1 MEKKRTETPLRR
13 ALEEY
18 IDAGWSRLHMP
29 GHKGAP
35 IEPFGP
41 LAAYDLTEV
50 EGTDSL
56 FEDDGPLKELEEIFT
71 QLYGTRSS
79 VISAGGSTLC
89 IQAMLRLVAREG
101 GKVIAGRNIHA
112 AAVNAMALL
121 GLEPVWVYP
130 QRDTEERLI
139 GRIAPA
145 DVAAALQREEDVCA
159 VYITSPDY
167 FGVMSD
173 IEGIAEVAHAHGV
186 PLLVDN
192 AHGAHLRFLQG
203 EDGRSLHP
211 MQLGADLCCD
221 SLHKTL
227 PALTGAALLH
237 CNREEYVPQL
247 KGAMTVFG
255 STSPNYL
262 IMLSID
268 STAGFLLGDGPD
280 QLRRTVQKWGE
291 LRRLAGEQGYPVP
304 KHCDPMRLTLP
315 LAGSGYTA
323 EEFKALLHE
332 RRIMEEYCSDSGCVL
347 LFSPFNREEDFA
359 RVRQFLLDCPVRQ
372 KGSFTP
378 FPIVPSQRVMGLR
391 QALLAPKESVD
402 IDKAEGR
409 ISAQVKITCPPGIP
423 LVMPGER
430 LHKELRKILKNSGI
444 FVMDVVK

>member
-130 QRDTEERLI
+130 QRYTEERLI

-145 DVAAALQREEDVCA
+145 DVAAALQGLA
-159 VYITSPDY
+159 GAP
-167 FGVMSD
+167 
-173 IEGIAEVAHAHGV
+173 AEVVYVRDGVEKSVLLTAVKDSTTDSWRTGMWVRDSSAGVGTLTFVDLEKGVFAGLGHPISDGDTGESIALRSGEIVPCEITGCSMGTVGSPGELKGKFLSAHAIGSIRINGENGV
-186 PLLVDN
+186 YGTTRTGFSGQTMPVAFAQEVETGDAQILATVSGETPRTYHVRIEKISDADPRHNMVVRVVD
-192 AHGAHLRFLQG
+192 
-203 EDGRSLHP
+203 
-211 MQLGADLCCD
+211 
-221 SLHKTL
+221 
-227 PALTGAALLH
+227 
-237 CNREEYVPQL
+237 
-247 KGAMTVFG
+247 
-255 STSPNYL
+255 
-262 IMLSID
+262 
-268 STAGFLLGDGPD
+268 
-280 QLRRTVQKWGE
+280 
-291 LRRLAGEQGYPVP
+291 
-304 KHCDPMRLTLP
+304 
-315 LAGSGYTA
+315 
-323 EEFKALLHE
+323 KALLT
-332 RRIMEEYCSDSGCVL
+332 RTGGIVQGMSGSPILQNGRLVGAVTHVL
-347 LFSPFNREEDFA
+347 VNDPTR
-359 RVRQFLLDCPVRQ
+359 
-372 KGSFTP
+372 GY
-378 FPIVPSQRVMGLR
+378 
-391 QALLAPKESVD
+391 
-402 IDKAEGR
+402 
-409 ISAQVKITCPPGIP
+409 
-423 LVMPGER
+423 
-430 LHKELRKILKNSGI
+430 GI
-444 FVMDVVK
+444 FAQTMLEQAEQVATAEK

>member
-1 MEKKRTETPLRR
+1 MNTPVADFVQRY
-13 ALEEY
+13 AK
-18 IDAGWSRLHMP
+18 AGTARLHMP
-29 GHKGAP
+29 GHKGRCFLGC
-35 IEPFGP
+35 EPWDITEIHGADALYEAEGI
-41 LAAYDLTEV
+41 LAES
-50 EGTDSL
+50 E
-56 FEDDGPLKELEEIFT
+56 
-71 QLYGTRSS
+71 Q
-79 VISAGGSTLC
+79 
-89 IQAMLRLVAREG
+89 
-101 GKVIAGRNIHA
+101 N
-112 AAVNAMALL
+112 
-121 GLEPVWVYP
+121 
-130 QRDTEERLI
+130 
-139 GRIAPA
+139 
-145 DVAAALQREEDVCA
+145 AAALFGSQRTCYSTEGSSQCIRAMLYLAVAASGSHTVVAARNVHRAFVSAAALLDLEIRWLWPEESRSLCGCPISPAQLEETLHSLPEPPAA
-159 VYITSPDY
+159 VYLTSPDY
-167 FGVMSD
+167 LGGM
-173 IEGIAEVAHAHGV
+173 AEIPALAQVCHQHGTL
-186 PLLVDN
+186 LLVDN
-192 AHGAHLRFLQG
+192 AHGAHLHFLQG
-203 EDGRSLHP
+203 EDGHPLHP

-280 QLRRTVQKWGE
+280 QLRRTVRKWGE
-291 LRRLAGEQGYPVP
+291 LRRLAREQGYPIP
-304 KHCDPMRLTLP
+304 EHCDPMRLTLP

-323 EEFKALLHE
+323 KEFKALLHE

-372 KGSFTP
+372 KGSFAP